1 MKRIE
6 EQKQKIKEN
15 TLMESQNYQL
25 DKDDELFKKQQEIER
40 KIKSNWLQEKREYEK
55 LEEDNKHDYQ
65 SILKQ
70 IKDSKNKVRG
80 L

>member
-55 LEEDNKHDYQ
+55 LEEDNKHDY
-65 SILKQ
+65 
-70 IKDSKNKVRG
+70 
-80 L
+80 

>member
-1 MKRIE
+1 
-6 EQKQKIKEN
+6 
-15 TLMESQNYQL
+15 MESQNYQL
-25 DKDDELFKKQQEIER
+25 DKDDDLFKKQQDIER
-40 KIKSNWLQEKREYEK
+40 KIKSQWLSEKREYEK
-55 LEEDNKHDYQ
+55 LDADEKHDYQ